1 MMSDIP
7 FTPGQLVIAALV
19 VVLLVV
25 GGVLG
30 YRHWRRADA
39 RRKRMQ
45 HLSAAAFDLVH
56 DVLVPDGSDGH
67 LHIDCLLLTA
77 AGLMVVDLRDVPGMI
92 FGSESMDE
100 WTAMDGV
107 HRHTFPNPL
116 GPLYDRMAA
125 VKLLA
130 GRTPVDGRVV
140 FSSRGSF
147 PKGRPPRVTLLES
160 LGEELGVA
168 DRKLQ
173 PSPVAGWSDEWATVK
188 AALAPSPHR
197 RKS

>member
-1 MMSDIP
+1 MNSIP
-7 FTPGQLVIAALV
+7 LTPGQLAVTALIV
-19 VVLLVV
+19 VVLIV
-25 GGVLG
+25 GGALG

-45 HLSAAAFDLVH
+45 HLAAAAFDLVQ
-56 DVLVPDGSDGH
+56 DVLVPDGNEGH
-67 LHIDCLLLTA
+67 LHVDYLLLTA
-77 AGLMVVDLRDVPGMI
+77 AGLVVVDLRDVPGMI

-107 HRHTFPNPL
+107 YRHTFPNPL

-147 PKGRPPRVTLLES
+147 PKGRPPRVTLLGS
-160 LGEELGVA
+160 LSDEFGVA
-168 DRKLQ
+168 DRKLE
-173 PSPVAGWSDEWATVK
+173 PSPAAGWSNDWATVK
-188 AALAPSPHR
+188 AALAPSPHG
-197 RKS
+197 RKG

>member
-1 MMSDIP
+1 MSGLSV
-7 FTPGQLVIAALV
+7 TPEQLMLAALV
-19 VVLLVV
+19 AVVLVG

-30 YRHWRRADA
+30 YRHWRRVDA

-45 HLSAAAFDLVH
+45 HLAAAAFDLVQ
-56 DVLVPDGSDGH
+56 DVLVPDGNDGH
-67 LHIDCLLLTA
+67 LHLDCLLLTA
-77 AGLMVVDLRDVPGMI
+77 AGLVVVDLRDVPGMI

-160 LGEELGVA
+160 LGDEFGVA
-168 DRKLQ
+168 DRGLQ
-173 PSPVAGWSDEWATVK
+173 PSPVAGWSAEWAAVK
-188 AALAPSPHR
+188 GALAPSPHR